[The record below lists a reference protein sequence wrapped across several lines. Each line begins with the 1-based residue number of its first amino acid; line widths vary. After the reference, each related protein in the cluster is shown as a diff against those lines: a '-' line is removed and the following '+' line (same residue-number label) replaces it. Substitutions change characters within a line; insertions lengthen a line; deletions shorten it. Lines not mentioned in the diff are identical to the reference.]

1 MSIINIEDAITKNFQ
16 SIKYV
21 RVRIVVELESAE
33 VRSLENEC
41 LSFWAG
47 STYSY
52 VKNIPERPTFS
63 LSEQA
68 NFYMLLGSYSAP
80 NQFH

>member
-1 MSIINIEDAITKNFQ
+1 MSIIDIKDAITKHFQ
-16 SIKYV
+16 SFKYV
-21 RVRIVVELESAE
+21 RVQIAVKLESAE

-41 LSFWAG
+41 LSFWVRY
-47 STYSY
+47 TYSY

-68 NFYMLLGSYSAP
+68 NLYMLLGLYSAP